1 MVSHAEDHERAKRLL
16 GIIIELNDNDDDY
29 VPRKNESKEAFRRR
43 VNDMTNRAESATL
56 QLHEIGFDTEL
67 RDGRYRLVRYQPPED
82 EGDEDDGKPFARKDD
97 EEGSAHPRSEG
108 RDNNC
113 KTRIVIS
120 DGIIVE
126 GDLHVSGMHPNN
138 EADINLLLSYG
149 QDPCETVEVAQ
160 AVSRLHAS
168 GYVVELRAR
177 AIAAAAKPNVVAAA
191 RSNAGMAAAAMST
204 DDVVNLVDS
213 DDDFDVTM
221 VGEELK
227 KNKTY
232 KTALVILQGRK
243 YGSPTHDTQLK
254 LLFGFKEKAAVPF
267 FWKDSSQAKEFNAIQ
282 QQLLSNAKKTASTIK
297 KEYTFLPSFWC

>member
-1 MVSHAEDHERAKRLL
+1 MVSHRDDHERAKRLL
-16 GIIIELNDNDDDY
+16 GIIIELNNNDDDY
-29 VPRKNESKEAFRRR
+29 VIRKNESKEAFRRR
-43 VNDMTNRAESATL
+43 VNDMTNRAEHATL

-67 RDGRYRLVRYQPPED
+67 RDGIYHLVRYKPTED

-113 KTRIVIS
+113 KARIVIS
-120 DGIIVE
+120 NGIIVE
-126 GDLHVSGMHPNN
+126 GDLHVSGMHPDN

-168 GYVVELRAR
+168 GYVVEFCAR
-177 AIAAAAKPNVVAAA
+177 AIAAAARPNVVAAA

-204 DDVVNLVDS
+204 DDVVDLIDS
-213 DDDFDVTM
+213 DDDFDVTIM
-221 VGEELK
+221 GEELK

-232 KTALVILQGRK
+232 KTALEILQGRK
-243 YGSPTHDTQLK
+243 YGSPTHDAYRRRMM
-254 LLFGFKEKAAVPF
+254 E
-267 FWKDSSQAKEFNAIQ
+267 
-282 QQLLSNAKKTASTIK
+282 LSILSV
-297 KEYTFLPSFWC
+297 LCQ